1 MELKRYFQHTIQRNF
16 QRPMFHLAVNSNQ
29 LVGYRSI
36 QWKGTNNLGE
46 QVAAGIYIYMI
57 QAGDFRETKKMILL
71 K

>member
-1 MELKRYFQHTIQRNF
+1 MVL
-16 QRPMFHLAVNSNQ
+16 VNSNQ

-36 QWKGTNNLGE
+36 QWTGTNNLGE
-46 QVAAGIYIYMI
+46 KVAAGIYIYMI